1 MKVGIRNVMTAG
13 DQHNQVIDHF
23 PISRAGRWQSN
34 QNKII
39 ENQNEHQESV
49 Q

>member
-39 ENQNEHQESV
+39 ENQNEHQESAH
-49 Q
+49 

>member
-39 ENQNEHQESV
+39 EDQNDNQVPVH
-49 Q
+49 

>member
-13 DQHNQVIDHF
+13 DQQSHVIDHF

-39 ENQNEHQESV
+39 ENQNDQ
-49 Q
+49 